1 MNVVDPSL
9 ASTRARIEKTL
20 ETTKRKV
27 SIAAGRSTHLAI
39 SALSTILTLVLVF
52 TVAVFLYATF
62 YYAYMPVDLYKMP
75 INFTFEPCS
84 STASKCSNPIG
95 EIRLGKDEK
104 LRQGQTYSMNLRL
117 ELPDNDVNQN
127 HGMFMTC
134 VSVFAREDHV
144 IKKACKSSI
153 AEFRS
158 SFLRILETIAYS
170 PFLLLGLSTQKQV
183 IHINFFNEFQTDPR
197 LMGERIEV
205 EIQSKHI
212 QVIKA
217 DLEIHAELKGLR
229 YLMYKHSWISATFGI
244 GSNILILFVIIVSSW
259 TRFLTAHTEKV
270 EKEED
275 VNCNHE
281 SQENAES
288 VFANVE
294 EEETIENVSQE
305 NIETPIVNNI
315 QVQGGQRNLLSF
327 LFYSMKMSIQLVFM
341 FGLLFVSYQAY
352 VHDVYEPSKLMEIVS
367 KETKD
372 LDIFKTV
379 VDFVSSLYFAVVAWD
394 DIFVKLLVIKIIFA
408 VMLILI
414 MSTTRLID

>member
-1 MNVVDPSL
+1 
-9 ASTRARIEKTL
+9 
-20 ETTKRKV
+20 
-27 SIAAGRSTHLAI
+27 
-39 SALSTILTLVLVF
+39 
-52 TVAVFLYATF
+52 
-62 YYAYMPVDLYKMP
+62 
-75 INFTFEPCS
+75 
-84 STASKCSNPIG
+84 
-95 EIRLGKDEK
+95 
-104 LRQGQTYSMNLRL
+104 
-117 ELPDNDVNQN
+117 
-127 HGMFMTC
+127 
-134 VSVFAREDHV
+134 
-144 IKKACKSSI
+144 
-153 AEFRS
+153 
-158 SFLRILETIAYS
+158 
-170 PFLLLGLSTQKQV
+170 
-183 IHINFFNEFQTDPR
+183 
-197 LMGERIEV
+197 
-205 EIQSKHI
+205 
-212 QVIKA
+212 
-217 DLEIHAELKGLR
+217 
-229 YLMYKHSWISATFGI
+229 MYKHSWISATFGI